1 MLLLSLLDTGPA
13 GVHDTNVDRGQNK
26 KTDRRTPTNQAVIW
40 LEYARQGQPCHSRG
54 VYVGMTSR
62 QEGERLYSL
71 MTGLF
76 SG

>member
-1 MLLLSLLDTGPA
+1 MLLPSLLDSGPA
-13 GVHDTNVDRGQNK
+13 GVHDTNVDRDQNK
-26 KTDRRTPTNQAVIW
+26 ETVRRTSTNQAFIW
-40 LEYARQGQPCHSRG
+40 LEYNRQGQPCHNHG

-62 QEGERLYSL
+62 REGERLYSL